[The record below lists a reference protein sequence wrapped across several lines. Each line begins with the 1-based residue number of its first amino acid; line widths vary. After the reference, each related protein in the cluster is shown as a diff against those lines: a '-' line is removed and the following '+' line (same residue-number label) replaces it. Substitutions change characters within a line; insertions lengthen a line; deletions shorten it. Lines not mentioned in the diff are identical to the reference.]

1 MPLTHISFHLASSV
15 SSESHALV
23 KSNKVIEGP
32 GVANLSILFG
42 VGVACCAPGD
52 LVTMVWFPDGRN
64 MPPLT
69 RPPLVDSLAWLASA
83 NVWDMGREG
92 VSLVVSLLSGFKFLD
107 ETGCMKASSFTSLEE
122 VCCWVGCSV
131 SSSMMSIGTR
141 RRFGLE
147 DVFKAIYGLKGNQLL
162 TIDLRCFACSICI
175 ALSTPSSSFFTDV
188 FEGSS
193 WRALLRSTPGYY
205 FQESVPMG
213 YLPSREPSK
222 FRNACLACARLKSA
236 FTLLG
241 LNVRTFVE
249 SLSASSFLVVQWQ

>member
-1 MPLTHISFHLASSV
+1 
-15 SSESHALV
+15 
-23 KSNKVIEGP
+23 
-32 GVANLSILFG
+32 
-42 VGVACCAPGD
+42 
-52 LVTMVWFPDGRN
+52 

-69 RPPLVDSLAWLASA
+69 RPPLVDSLACLASA
-83 NVWDMGREG
+83 NVWDMSREG

-107 ETGCMKASSFTSLEE
+107 ETGCIKASSFTSLEE
-122 VCCWVGCSV
+122 ACCWVCCSA

-147 DVFKAIYGLKGNQLL
+147 NVFKAIDGLGGNQLL
-162 TIDLRCFACSICI
+162 TIGLHCFACSIRI
-175 ALSTPSSSFFTDV
+175 ALSTPSSSFLTDV

-193 WRALLRSTPGYY
+193 WRALLRSTRGYY
-205 FQESVPMG
+205 FQENEPME
-213 YLPSREPSK
+213 YLPSRAPSK

-249 SLSASSFLVVQWQ
+249 SFSTSSFLVIQWQ